1 MANLLKSIAGSV
13 ISSAV
18 KTVAA
23 TAKKSASSG
32 SSSNSGS
39 AAQKNTPVSSGEG
52 VVSQYD
58 RQFMSQEDLNAVQ
71 QYSAAAKAAS
81 AAGDQ
86 QAVSSAHNA
95 AEAIRAKYGYSG
107 GQLGDQY
114 IPLEKTAVAETPKA
128 DVSGMQ
134 DALRQAAEAAGQ
146 RQTER
151 IDYETAQGIANL
163 EQSQRQAEAQFQT
176 LRDQTDIDERKALDN
191 QALYAEARGDRGG
204 VGREQY
210 GAVQNA
216 AADRRLTVNRQ
227 QAELADETR
236 RQMEQLRSQGE
247 FEKADALL
255 ALSQSYLSELVSLEK
270 WAAEYD
276 LDAAKFR
283 TDLDQWRQEFQ
294 LKEGELLG
302 TYNGQSTLAAQKQAA
317 SAEQDRQKL
326 LADAGTALLK
336 AGIQPSAV
344 QLAAMGMTAEQA
356 AAQIRAQ
363 AASKTS
369 GTSKTSSAGTA
380 QDYEG
385 LFRAARDSVDGRSF
399 IANNYRRFGF
409 TSSTGLWDAYQAWE
423 VKQQDSGKTQLD
435 FDPDEGIFTWNGER
449 FNDLRKLLAVLWE
462 TDLTDGEK
470 ETLERKLARW
480 GFDIAIP

>member
-1 MANLLKSIAGSV
+1 M
-13 ISSAV
+13 
-18 KTVAA
+18 
-23 TAKKSASSG
+23 
-32 SSSNSGS
+32 
-39 AAQKNTPVSSGEG
+39 
-52 VVSQYD
+52 
-58 RQFMSQEDLNAVQ
+58 
-71 QYSAAAKAAS
+71 
-81 AAGDQ
+81 
-86 QAVSSAHNA
+86 
-95 AEAIRAKYGYSG
+95 
-107 GQLGDQY
+107 
-114 IPLEKTAVAETPKA
+114 
-128 DVSGMQ
+128 
-134 DALRQAAEAAGQ
+134 
-146 RQTER
+146 
-151 IDYETAQGIANL
+151 
-163 EQSQRQAEAQFQT
+163 
-176 LRDQTDIDERKALDN
+176 
-191 QALYAEARGDRGG
+191 
-204 VGREQY
+204 
-210 GAVQNA
+210 QNA
-216 AADRRLTVNRQ
+216 AARNRLTVNRQ

-276 LDAAKFR
+276 LDTAKFQ
-283 TDLDQWRQEFQ
+283 TELEQWHQEFQ

-302 TYNGQSTLAAQKQAA
+302 SYNGQSTLAAQKQTAA
-317 SAEQDRQKL
+317 AEQDRQKL

-336 AGIQPSAV
+336 AGIQPSAA
-344 QLAAMGMTAEQA
+344 QLVAMGMTAEQA

-363 AASKTS
+363 AAAKSS
-369 GTSKTSSAGTA
+369 TSKTASAAGTI

-423 VKQQDSGKTQLD
+423 VKQQDSGKAQLD

-449 FNDLRKLLAVLWE
+449 FNDLQKLLAVLWE

-470 ETLERKLARW
+470 ATLERKFALW

>member
-18 KTVAA
+18 KTAAATA

-32 SSSNSGS
+32 ST
-39 AAQKNTPVSSGEG
+39 AQKNTSVSTGSEG
-52 VVSQYD
+52 VVSRYD
-58 RQFMSQEDLNAVQ
+58 RQFMSQEDLTAVQ
-71 QYSAAAKAAS
+71 QYSAAAKVAS

-114 IPLEKTAVAETPKA
+114 IPLEKTVVEEVPKA

-134 DALRQAAEAAGQ
+134 DTLRQAAEAAGQ

-151 IDYETAQGIANL
+151 IDYETAKGIAAL
-163 EQSQRQAEAQFQT
+163 EQSQREAEGQFQT

-191 QALYAEARGDRGG
+191 QALYAEVRGDRGG

-210 GAVQNA
+210 GAVQNGA
-216 AADRRLTVNRQ
+216 ARNRLAVNRK

-255 ALSQSYLSELVSLEK
+255 ALSQSYLSQLASLEK
-270 WAAEYD
+270 WAAEYN
-276 LDAAKFR
+276 LDTAKFQ
-283 TDLDQWRQEFQ
+283 TDLDQWRREFQ

-302 TYNGQSTLAAQKQAA
+302 TYNGQSTLAAQKQTAA
-317 SAEQDRQKL
+317 AEQDRQKL

-336 AGIQPSAV
+336 AGIQPSAA

-363 AASKTS
+363 AASKSS
-369 GTSKTSSAGTA
+369 GGSRTSSASVTGTT

-409 TSSTGLWDAYQAWE
+409 TASTGLWDAYQTWV
-423 VKQQDSGKTQLD
+423 VKQQDSGKVHLD

-449 FNDLRKLLAVLWE
+449 FNSLQKLLGVLWE

-470 ETLERKLARW
+470 AVLERKLALW